1 MDEELPPAW
10 EGVEAGLPQGDAAGV
25 LLLLGF
31 RLPLLPSIKSRDNQ
45 LSTVFT
51 FQVQTLFSVGFV
63 VNSIKELDLSVFNFF
78 NSVATQT
85 TLGEEVKFAMCSYVY
100 RTHR

>member
-1 MDEELPPAW
+1 MDEELLPAW

-31 RLPLLPSIKSRDNQ
+31 RLPLLPSRKSGDNQ

-51 FQVQTLFSVGFV
+51 FHVQTLFSVGFV
-63 VNSIKELDLSVFNFF
+63 VNSIKICPYLIFLI
-78 NSVATQT
+78 
-85 TLGEEVKFAMCSYVY
+85 L
-100 RTHR
+100 

>member
-1 MDEELPPAW
+1 MSSLIDGLADLVDEELLPAW

-31 RLPLLPSIKSRDNQ
+31 RLPLLASRKSRDNQ

-51 FQVQTLFSVGFV
+51 FHVQTLFLS
-63 VNSIKELDLSVFNFF
+63 DL
-78 NSVATQT
+78 
-85 TLGEEVKFAMCSYVY
+85 L
-100 RTHR
+100 